1 MAFKSGVANLVAGDT
16 NDREDVFV
24 HDRQTGKTT
33 RVNLGPNG
41 RQANSG
47 SDSGAPAFSADGR
60 YVAFTSYASN
70 LVRGDTNGTSDIFV
84 HDRQLGKTT
93 RVSVGLKN
101 RHSNA
106 ESNYPSI
113 SADGRFVAFGSYA
126 TNLVSGDTNDRQ
138 DIFVH
143 DRQTGKTKRVS
154 VGTDGAQGNDI
165 SRIPSISP
173 NGRFIAFQSRASWS
187 SDDINWCY
195 DAYVHDRRTSVTSL
209 AAGQQINS
217 CDSDDSELP
226 FWYASHLGAI
236 SGNGRV
242 IAFFSGAAD
251 LVPGDTNEVI
261 DVFVHTS

>member
-1 MAFKSGVANLVAGDT
+1 MASDHPASTTQASSRLGHPFLPLSTPDPGKSLSANGRFVAFKSGVANLVAGDT

-101 RHSNA
+101 RQSNA

-165 SRIPSISP
+165 SRIPSIS
-173 NGRFIAFQSRASWS
+173 AERALHRLSIKS
-187 SDDINWCY
+187 LL
-195 DAYVHDRRTSVTSL
+195 VERRY
-209 AAGQQINS
+209 Q
-217 CDSDDSELP
+217 
-226 FWYASHLGAI
+226 
-236 SGNGRV
+236 
-242 IAFFSGAAD
+242 
-251 LVPGDTNEVI
+251 LVLRRLCA
-261 DVFVHTS
+261 